1 MLSNPA
7 RELYSNMDIE
17 NLKPMQ
23 KEESKGLLSKPI
35 ASSIS
40 NTASKEPAFRVA
52 QHMLIIRKQ
61 REMLKNG

>member
-17 NLKPMQ
+17 NLEPMK
-23 KEESKGLLSKPI
+23 KEESKGLLSKPM
-35 ASSIS
+35 SSNIS
-40 NTASKEPAFRVA
+40 KTASKEPAFRVA